1 MVKVAQ
7 KVAPPTQILSFL
19 NLHLPA
25 AVAHLQPAQLTT
37 DKSAIFQKFRF
48 FFLFLFFFT
57 LLCPTFTKFTLVHAF
72 ISKVCKGTYCL
83 TRNLNQEKVLYVCVC
98 VCVCVNVSD

>member
-48 FFLFLFFFT
+48 FFYLFFLHFYVP
-57 LLCPTFTKFTLVHAF
+57 LSQNLPWYMHSSAKCV
-72 ISKVCKGTYCL
+72 KGHT
-83 TRNLNQEKVLYVCVC
+83 V
-98 VCVCVNVSD
+98 